1 MADSAR
7 SVNAQ
12 ANTVGRDVVF
22 GAGEYAPGVH
32 TGKSLLA
39 HELTHVVQQRTGL
52 VPMEKLGN
60 GVGSS

>member
-12 ANTVGRDVVF
+12 ANTVRRDIVF
-22 GAGEYAPGVH
+22 GAGEYAPGAH

-39 HELTHVVQQRTGL
+39 YELTQVVQQRTGL

-60 GVGSS
+60 GIGLS